1 MIFHE
6 DWWYI
11 SRLSKMSAGIIRQTI
26 QHFNYGLWNNI
37 FFSYKN
43 YMNHLLLKR
52 FRVSGDT
59 WRVMCVVWVAT
70 ALLMFRRR
78 AVSEA
83 EAELRCGAWVIRGV
97 LAARLPAQDCIS
109 WAEGPRIAEDWAD
122 TDTGTPRPA
131 SGSGGVTRAS
141 NIIIWPVWWQYIYL
155 SMSSSC
161 LKTYLDMMV
170 S

>member
-6 DWWYI
+6 DWWYL

-37 FFSYKN
+37 FFSHKK
-43 YMNHLLLKR
+43 YMNHLPLKR

-70 ALLMFRRR
+70 AQLMFRRR

-97 LAARLPAQDCIS
+97 LAPRLPAQDCIS

-122 TDTGTPRPA
+122 TDTGTQTSIRPQISS
-131 SGSGGVTRAS
+131 SG
-141 NIIIWPVWWQYIYL
+141 L
-155 SMSSSC
+155 SSSC
-161 LKTYLDMMV
+161 LKNIMTSYNIIWPVKVMIIMT
-170 S
+170 